1 MENIEIKRIFS
12 LVRANDLIK
21 MGNQI
26 YKIEEDS
33 IYKGKVIFIFR
44 RTPKLINDIEI
55 LNLKY
60 KK

>member
-1 MENIEIKRIFS
+1 MRDIEIKRIFS
-12 LVRANDLIK
+12 IVRANDLIR
-21 MGNQI
+21 MGNQV

-33 IYKGKVIFIFR
+33 IYKGKVIFIFK
-44 RTPKLINDIEI
+44 RTNKLINDIEV